1 MGSLAPW
8 TFFLLGALVLP
19 FVPQRFRP
27 AAFLAAPLLAYFS
40 MLSLSSGSHWVVPFL
55 DMELVMLRV
64 DRLSMAFG
72 YVFVIISF
80 LGGIYAFHV
89 RDTRQQIG
97 ALLYAGTALGVV
109 FAGDLLTLFLF
120 WEIMAVSAVM
130 LIWARG
136 TRQSSDAGMR
146 YLLVHFFGGSVLLAG
161 IILHLVTTG
170 SLLFNPF
177 EGGTAANLILF
188 GFALNAAIP
197 PLHAWLAD
205 AYPEATVTGSVFLS
219 GFTTK
224 VAVYVLCRGFA
235 GYEILIWAGAIMA
248 VYGVVFAFL
257 ENDIR
262 RLLSYHI
269 VSQVGFMVSGVGI
282 GTEMA
287 INGAT
292 AHAFAHVLYKGLLF
306 MGAGAVLY
314 TTGRSK
320 LTELGG
326 LYKAMPSIVML
337 YMIGAFSISG
347 APLMSGFVSKS
358 IIVYAAELSS
368 IGAVVLLLNFASV
381 GTFSSIALKLPYFTW
396 WGRDSGIKP
405 APAPM
410 GMYVGMSLTAAGCVA
425 MGVYPALLYDILP
438 YPTDYA
444 PYTPGHLAKTLQLL
458 AFTAF
463 GFWFLIEKIRVESA
477 ITIDTDW
484 VYRRPASAIHKMLVG
499 TVQGYAGILDRFG
512 RPIVTCLVEAS
523 RNPVANLQNIALTVK
538 TYFKGPLPG
547 KASGSAGSPPP
558 FNPDLYRG
566 PFGYLLAV
574 VLVFM
579 IVLSAWAIV
588 AALTS

>member
-1 MGSLAPW
+1 MSSLAPW
-8 TFFLLGALVLP
+8 TFFFLGALVLP
-19 FVPQRFRP
+19 FVPQKLRP
-27 AAFLAAPLLAYFS
+27 AAFVAAPVIAFFSLLN
-40 MLSLSSGSHWVVPFL
+40 LGSGSHWIVPFL
-55 DMELVMLRV
+55 DVELVMLRV
-64 DRLSMAFG
+64 DRLSLAFG

-80 LGGIYAFHV
+80 LGGVYAFHV
-89 RDTRQQIG
+89 RDIKQQAG
-97 ALLYAGTALGVV
+97 ALVYAGSSLGVV

-120 WEIMAVSAVM
+120 WEIMAVSAVT
-130 LIWARG
+130 LIFARG
-136 TRQSSDAGMR
+136 TRESSSAGMR

-161 IILHLVTTG
+161 ILLHLLNTG
-170 SLLFNPF
+170 SLLFNLF

-197 PLHAWLAD
+197 PIHAWLPD

-248 VYGVVFAFL
+248 LYGVIFAIL

-262 RLLSYHI
+262 RLLAYHI
-269 VSQVGFMVSGVGI
+269 VSQVGFMVCAVGVG
-282 GTEMA
+282 TEIA

-326 LYKAMPSIVML
+326 LYKTIPIIAWL

-347 APLMSGFVSKS
+347 VPLMSGFVSKP
-358 IIVYAAELSS
+358 IIIYAAELSS
-368 IGAVVLLLNFASV
+368 LGAAALLLNLASV

-396 WGRDSGIKP
+396 WGPDRKIKP
-405 APAPM
+405 RPAPT
-410 GMYVGMSLTAAGCVA
+410 GMYLGMALTAAGCVA
-425 MGVYPALLYDILP
+425 IGVYPALLYNVLP
-438 YPTDYA
+438 HAIDYA
-444 PYTPGHLAKTLQLL
+444 PYTPGHLSKTIQLL

-463 GFWFLIEKIRVESA
+463 GFWFLIEKISVKDV
-477 ITIDTDW
+477 ITVDTDW
-484 VYRRPASAIHKMLVG
+484 IYRKPAAAARKLLLG
-499 TVQGYAGILDRFG
+499 TLQGYAGVLDRYG
-512 RPIVTCLVEAS
+512 RPIVTYLVKAS
-523 RNPVANLQNIALTVK
+523 RNPVGHMQNAFAAIQK
-538 TYFKGPLPG
+538 TFSGTPGKSSESPGPLQ
-547 KASGSAGSPPP
+547 P

-566 PFGYLLAV
+566 PFGYMLVV

-579 IVLSAWAIV
+579 IVLSAWAV
-588 AALTS
+588 GAALTS